1 MTRRSWLVAIVV
13 ATTTIAASTPQALA
27 DSPEPAPGSST
38 IPPPLLR
45 PLPSDPPQEF
55 PVQHIN
61 GAPQTM
67 VFITTS
73 TDGASIDIDGK
84 EFVLAS
90 DVLFAYNKATL
101 TRRAQTLLNQ
111 IVDKLESKRP
121 RALQISG
128 HTDSDGTAAHNRR
141 LSRQRAVAVHRY
153 LTAHLS
159 IEVPITTHGW
169 GESKPRFDNN
179 TKAGRAANRRVEI
192 AVTP

>member
-1 MTRRSWLVAIVV
+1 MSWRSWLVAVVV

-38 IPPPLLR
+38 TPPPILR

-61 GAPQTM
+61 GAPQKM

-101 TRRAQTLLNQ
+101 TRRAQTLLHQ
-111 IVDKLESKRP
+111 IVDKLDSKPP
-121 RALQISG
+121 RALKVSG
-128 HTDSDGTAAHNRR
+128 HTDSDGTAAYNRR
-141 LSRQRAVAVHRY
+141 LSRQRALAVRRY
-153 LTAHLS
+153 LAAQLS
-159 IEVPITTHGW
+159 IKVPITTVGW
-169 GESKPRFDNN
+169 GETKPRFDND

-192 AVTP
+192 TVTP